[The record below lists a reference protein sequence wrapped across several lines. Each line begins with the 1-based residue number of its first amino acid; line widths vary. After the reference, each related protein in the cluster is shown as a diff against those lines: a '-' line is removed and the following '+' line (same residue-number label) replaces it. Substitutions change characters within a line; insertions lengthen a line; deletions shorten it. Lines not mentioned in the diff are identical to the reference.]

1 MWLDMPSFGSN
12 ALPRCNGL
20 VFVLMDGYGI
30 RETHLFLVVPG
41 PEVGVDESR
50 SEAAR
55 PEVEIRADRL
65 GRGVVVVVTGAVDS
79 G

>member
-1 MWLDMPSFGSN
+1 
-12 ALPRCNGL
+12 
-20 VFVLMDGYGI
+20 MDGYGI

-65 GRGVVVVVTGAVDS
+65 GRGVVVVVTDAVDS